1 MPEGAKESQAVDDH
15 EQIRSRSSRRLWLT
29 GGVAVAAAAAG
40 AGVAWWRSQPQAMGP
55 SAEQQLWSQVFETAD
70 GKPFAMAD
78 WQGKS
83 VLLNF
88 WATWCPPC
96 VKEMPML
103 SAFAAQQAR
112 HGIQVI
118 GLAVDKNEAVLRFLQ
133 RQPVQ
138 YPVAMAMQGGLG
150 LTRTLGNLQG
160 GLPFTVLFDAKG
172 QVRQRKIGE
181 LSGEDLANWSQK
193 S

>member
-1 MPEGAKESQAVDDH
+1 MREGVDSQDVKSA
-15 EQIRSRSSRRLWLT
+15 RSSRRLWLT

-55 SAEQQLWSQVFETAD
+55 SAELQLWGQIFETPD

-78 WQGKS
+78 WKGKS

-103 SAFAAQQAR
+103 SAFAAQQAQ

-118 GLAVDKNEAVLRFLQ
+118 GLAVDKSEAVHRFLQ

-150 LTRTLGNLQG
+150 LTRSLGNLQG

-172 QVRQRKIGE
+172 QVQQRKIGE
-181 LSGEDLANWSQK
+181 LSSEDLANWSQK
-193 S
+193 R

>member
-1 MPEGAKESQAVDDH
+1 MNKPDDFNRTPQVQDADALRGA
-15 EQIRSRSSRRLWLT
+15 RRRWLM
-29 GGVAVAAAAAG
+29 GGVAVAAATAG
-40 AGVAWWRSQPQAMGP
+40 GGVAWWRSQPQAMEP
-55 SAEQQLWSQVFETAD
+55 SAEQQLWHQVFEAPD

-78 WQGKS
+78 WKGQS

-103 SAFAAQQAR
+103 SEFAAQKSR

-118 GLAVDKNEAVLRFLQ
+118 GLAVDKSEAVQRFLQ

-150 LTRTLGNLQG
+150 LTRSLGNLQG
-160 GLPFTVLFDAKG
+160 GLPFTVLFDARG
-172 QVRQRKIGE
+172 QVQQRKIGE
-181 LSGEDLANWSQK
+181 LSNEDLASWSQK